1 MGVSGCGK
9 SSVGR
14 ALAEA
19 LGWPFFDADDFHPES
34 NIRKMAGGT
43 PLTDEDRM
51 PWLER
56 LRDLLAEQ
64 QAQGRSAVLA
74 CSALRQSYRDILA
87 ARVTD
92 VHWVHLRGTLEEVR
106 HLMEKRS
113 GHFMKTG
120 MLQSQFQT
128 LEPPADAI
136 DLPVTLTVAEQVRL
150 IRERLHL

>member
-19 LGWPFFDADDFHPES
+19 LGWRFFDADDFHPES

-64 QAQGRSAVLA
+64 QAQGHSAVLA

-92 VHWVHLRGTLEEVR
+92 VHWVHLLGTLEEVR

-136 DLPVTLTVAEQVRL
+136 DLPVTLPVAEQVRL
-150 IRERLHL
+150 ICERLHL

>member
-64 QAQGRSAVLA
+64 QARGHSAVLA

-92 VHWVHLRGTLEEVR
+92 VHWVHLHGTLEEVR
-106 HLMEKRS
+106 RLMERRS

-128 LEPPADAI
+128 LELPANAI
-136 DLPVTLTVAEQVRL
+136 ELPVTLTVAAQVRL